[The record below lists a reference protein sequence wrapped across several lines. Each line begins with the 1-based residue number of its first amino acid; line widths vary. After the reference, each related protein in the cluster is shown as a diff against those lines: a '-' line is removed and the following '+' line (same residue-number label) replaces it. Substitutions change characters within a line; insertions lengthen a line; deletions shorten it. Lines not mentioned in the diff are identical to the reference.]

1 MRIFISLDVDQIQA
15 APVTLYLNQIQMK
28 LSSKELNKLINE
40 LLWAQERIMEEK
52 RKKALEYLDKK
63 WVLHPQST
71 YKPKWYAYV
80 V

>member
-40 LLWAQERIMEEK
+40 LLWAQQSIHNIGENHGREEK
-52 RKKALEYLDKK
+52 ESIGIPRQKIGSSSSINIQA
-63 WVLHPQST
+63 
-71 YKPKWYAYV
+71 
-80 V
+80 